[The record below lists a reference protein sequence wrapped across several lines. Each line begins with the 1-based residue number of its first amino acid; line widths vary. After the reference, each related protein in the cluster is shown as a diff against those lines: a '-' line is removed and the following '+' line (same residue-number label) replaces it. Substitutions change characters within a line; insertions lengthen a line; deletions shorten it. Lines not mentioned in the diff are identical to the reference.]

1 MRILHV
7 VADLDRKEGGPVT
20 AVLGLAK
27 AQAAMGHRVRIIC
40 TDDGF
45 QNEGTVENL
54 EIKNYPCRWR
64 VGHYSPDLARALALF
79 LEQTDITHIHDM
91 WDHASWAGADLCRRK
106 KIPYILSPH
115 GMLERWS
122 LSRGWLKKKIHLNLF
137 GRRMIRHA
145 ASIHWTTQKEKKDS
159 SLHGETPETFI
170 CPLGISA
177 SAFSKLPPSSSFGKR
192 FPQVEGKRFI
202 LFLGRMHVKK
212 QPDLLI
218 EAFDR
223 IRGRHPEMR
232 LVMAGCGSIKMMARL
247 QRIVE
252 KLELTSRV
260 IFTGMLDEAAA
271 REALTAA
278 DVFVLLSLQEN
289 FGLSILEAMAAACP
303 VIVSH
308 DVGVSDLV
316 SASGSGLVVEAN
328 VEALVQALQKLLAE
342 PEARQ
347 KMGQCGRREA
357 LSKFTWESIAS
368 LMQTQYD
375 RSVAVFVGAQR

>member
-1 MRILHV
+1 M

-45 QNEGTVENL
+45 QNEDPVEHL
-54 EIKNYPCRWR
+54 EINHYPCLWR
-64 VGHYSPDLARALALF
+64 AGHYSPALARALALF
-79 LEQTDITHIHDM
+79 LEETELAHIHDM
-91 WDHASWAGADLCRRK
+91 WDHASWVGADLCRRK
-106 KIPYILSPH
+106 NIPYILSPH

-122 LSRGWLKKKIHLNLF
+122 LSRGWLKKKLHLELF

-145 ASIHWTTQKEKKDS
+145 AWVHWTTQKEKIDS
-159 SLHGETPETFI
+159 NLHGETPRSFI

-177 SAFSKLPPSSSFGKR
+177 SAFSKLPPPSSFGKR
-192 FPQVEGKRFI
+192 FPQAEGKRFI
-202 LFLGRMHVKK
+202 LFLGRMHSKK
-212 QPDLLI
+212 QPELLI

-223 IRGRHPEMR
+223 IRGDHPEMR
-232 LVMAGCGSIKMMARL
+232 LVMAGSGSIKMMTML
-247 QRIVE
+247 QRAVE
-252 KLELTSRV
+252 RLGLTSLV
-260 IFTGMLDEAAA
+260 IFTGMLDEVAV

-303 VIVSH
+303 VIVSGH
-308 DVGVSDLV
+308 VGVSDLV

-328 VEALVQALQKLLAE
+328 VEALVQALQKLLDE
-342 PEARQ
+342 PEVRQ
-347 KMGQCGRREA
+347 KMGQCGRREV
-357 LSKFTWESIAS
+357 LSKFTWESVAS
-368 LMQTQYD
+368 QMQTQYE
-375 RSVAVFVGAQR
+375 SACAVLSGTRP